1 MRNSPALLLAVAALA
16 VHWAPA
22 EARQR
27 LPQPDPLA
35 GVPSPPDNP
44 VPGGQ
49 VIEITLDEAVA
60 LGLRRN
66 RTVQAAHLQRAAE
79 RFDLYVA
86 ERAFAPRGELR
97 AEVVRRVSGG
107 VTRSEASV
115 SPGIGLVTPL
125 GTQIDFTWQL
135 TERLGGAGG
144 GLSQSATVSVS
155 QPLVRGAGPEVNLAP
170 VRIARLQERINRLRL
185 EGTVSDTITAIV
197 FAYRALMQAQE
208 QVRLADI
215 SLERARALL
224 ETNRRLVEAGRMAA
238 ADIVQTESAVAA
250 QDVARLQAEQ
260 NLNSAQLALTRLLAL
275 DPRTNIQ
282 AAGPVDAEYVAVD
295 TVRAVQLALD
305 NRVDVL
311 AQDIAVQ
318 QARQSL
324 VLARDRRRW
333 DVSLFGAV
341 TQRGAEQGLAE
352 IYEDETDVTAG
363 VRVEIPLGDVSAE
376 QGVVRARTSLDLAE
390 LRSADLAQA
399 VEVQVRDAVQQVEAR
414 WRQVETARRA
424 RDLAERALEL
434 EQEKLQAGRTS
445 NFEILSLQAGLRTAD
460 IQALA
465 AEIAYLNALT
475 ALDQQIGSTL
485 ETWRITLEP

>member
-1 MRNSPALLLAVAALA
+1 VRNSSALLLAVAALA

-44 VPGGQ
+44 LPGGQ

-86 ERAFAPRGELR
+86 ERAFAPRGEVR

-208 QVRLADI
+208 QVRLAGLQGMEYLDRI
-215 SLERARALL
+215 IQPAAHTHLHHDTGKTRFPACRKVLGAEYFH
-224 ETNRRLVEAGRMAA
+224 AGRSS
-238 ADIVQTESAVAA
+238 DS
-250 QDVARLQAEQ
+250 
-260 NLNSAQLALTRLLAL
+260 
-275 DPRTNIQ
+275 
-282 AAGPVDAEYVAVD
+282 VDD
-295 TVRAVQLALD
+295 
-305 NRVDVL
+305 
-311 AQDIAVQ
+311 
-318 QARQSL
+318 
-324 VLARDRRRW
+324 
-333 DVSLFGAV
+333 
-341 TQRGAEQGLAE
+341 
-352 IYEDETDVTAG
+352 
-363 VRVEIPLGDVSAE
+363 
-376 QGVVRARTSLDLAE
+376 
-390 LRSADLAQA
+390 
-399 VEVQVRDAVQQVEAR
+399 
-414 WRQVETARRA
+414 
-424 RDLAERALEL
+424 
-434 EQEKLQAGRTS
+434 
-445 NFEILSLQAGLRTAD
+445 SLQVGCSQCFAGTFQVMTVAG
-460 IQALA
+460 
-465 AEIAYLNALT
+465 E
-475 ALDQQIGSTL
+475 
-485 ETWRITLEP
+485 